1 MTSAP
6 SSPVDFDVVVV
17 GGGMSG
23 LYALKVLRE
32 QGLRIVLLEKAP
44 GVGGTWYWNRYPG
57 ARCDIPSLEYS
68 FGFDPELEQDWE
80 WTEHFASQPEI
91 ERYLNHIADRYDLR
105 RDIRLG
111 TGVTAASFDEATNT
125 WLVDT
130 DGGEQL
136 RARFC
141 IMATGGLS
149 APNRPDLPGLEDF
162 TGTIVQT
169 SLWPEEGVEL
179 EGKRI
184 GIFGTGSSGVQAIP
198 ELAKVARHLTVF
210 QRTAAFTWPSQNKPL
225 TDEEQAAIKARYRE
239 LRDEQ
244 RLSFSGTAG
253 TTGAVIMQFAR
264 EDNPIL
270 TSTPEQRDA
279 ALDELGFS
287 ACRVWS
293 DTARDL
299 DANEMAVELFRE
311 MIRRTVKDPDV
322 AESLSPRG
330 YPLGCKRPV
339 LDSHYFDTFNRD
351 NVSLV
356 DLREDSIVE
365 VTPTGIRTQHGVV
378 ELDVIVFAT
387 GFDAMTGALTRIDV
401 RGRDGRLLRDDWAHG
416 PRTYLGVS
424 SAGYPNLFI
433 VVGPGSPAVL
443 ATYPPQIELQVG
455 WIADFVRYLDEHGL
469 TCAEAEVEAQDAWC
483 DHVNAV
489 AEGTMFTAASCNS
502 WYNGQNI
509 EGKPRVFLPY
519 VGGLPAYMERCDE
532 ARDKGYAGF
541 VLGRSSGAAPQPN
554 RSVSSGSS
562 RAAFADGSRPATTD
576 TATARPIQTGMR
588 E

>member
-1 MTSAP
+1 MVIHDAGL
-6 SSPVDFDVVVV
+6 DADVIVV
-17 GGGMSG
+17 GAGMAG
-23 LYALKVLRE
+23 LYTLKVLRE
-32 QGLRIVLLEKAP
+32 QGLRVVVLEKGS

-68 FGFDPELEQDWE
+68 FGFDPELEQEWV

-105 RDIRLG
+105 GDIRLS
-111 TGVTAASFDEATNT
+111 TGVTAATYDETTDT

-130 DGGEQL
+130 ETGERL

-149 APNRPDLPGLEDF
+149 APNRPNFPGIDSFE
-162 TGTIVQT
+162 GTIVQT
-169 SLWPEEGVEL
+169 SMWPDEGIEL

-184 GIFGTGSSGVQAIP
+184 GVIGTGSSGVQTIP
-198 ELAKVARHLTVF
+198 ELARVAEHLTVF

-225 TDEEQAAIKARYRE
+225 TDDEQATIKARYRD
-239 LRDEQ
+239 LRRQQTE
-244 RLSFSGTAG
+244 SFSGTAR
-253 TTGAVIMQFAR
+253 TTGAVVLLFPTDDR
-264 EDNPIL
+264 KIL
-270 TSTPEQRDA
+270 ESTLEQREA
-279 ALDELGFS
+279 ALEDYGFS
-287 ACRVWS
+287 ACRVWT
-293 DTARDL
+293 DTAKDL

-311 MIRRTVKDPDV
+311 MIRRTVRDPEV
-322 AESLSPRG
+322 AESLMPRG

-339 LDSHYFDTFNRD
+339 LDTNYFETFNRD

-356 DLREDSIVE
+356 DLRTDSIEE
-365 VTPTGIRTQHGVV
+365 VTPTGIRTTQGFV
-378 ELDVIVFAT
+378 ELDVLVLAT

-401 RGRDGRLLRDDWAHG
+401 RGRDGRLLRDDWVGG

-424 SAGYPNLFI
+424 MAGYPNLFN

-455 WIADFVRYLDEHGL
+455 WIAEFLRYLDEHDL
-469 TCAEAEVEAQDAWC
+469 TVAEAEIDAQDAWC
-483 DHVNAV
+483 DHVNEVAV
-489 AEGTMFTAASCNS
+489 GTMFTAPSCNS

-519 VGGLPAYMERCDE
+519 VGGLPAYMDRCN
-532 ARDKGYAGF
+532 AVAANGYEGF
-541 VLGRSSGAAPQPN
+541 VLH
-554 RSVSSGSS
+554 
-562 RAAFADGSRPATTD
+562 
-576 TATARPIQTGMR
+576 
-588 E
+588 